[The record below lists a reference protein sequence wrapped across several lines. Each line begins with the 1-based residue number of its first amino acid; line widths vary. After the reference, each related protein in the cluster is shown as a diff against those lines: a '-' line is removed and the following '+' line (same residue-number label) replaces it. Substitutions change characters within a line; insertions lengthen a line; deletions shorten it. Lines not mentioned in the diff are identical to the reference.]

1 MRHRLAACVL
11 TVAVTAFPACT
22 TGSQGRTG
30 SAGSRPQTLLL
41 DLNTATRAQLRRLP
55 GITDAYATRIL
66 THRPYKVKHELETRK
81 ILPAAVYAR
90 IRDRVTAREP

>member
-1 MRHRLAACVL
+1 MRYPLAAGVL
-11 TVAVTAFPACT
+11 AAALMALPACT

-30 SAGSRPQTLLL
+30 SAGSRAQTFLL
-41 DLNTATRAQLRRLP
+41 DLNTAPRAQLRRLP
-55 GITDAYATRIL
+55 GITDAYATRII
-66 THRPYKVKHELETRK
+66 TNRPYRVKHELETRK

>member
-1 MRHRLAACVL
+1 MNHRLAACVL
-11 TVAVTAFPACT
+11 AAALAALPACT

-30 SAGSRPQTLLL
+30 SAGSRTQTFLL
-41 DLNTATRAQLRRLP
+41 DINTATRAQLRRLP
-55 GITDAYATRIL
+55 GITDAYATRII

>member
-1 MRHRLAACVL
+1 MRTRAATGILVAILLAA
-11 TVAVTAFPACT
+11 PACT
-22 TGSQGRTG
+22 TGSQRRGG
-30 SAGSRPQTLLL
+30 AAGSQPQTLLL

-55 GITDAYATRIL
+55 GITDTYATRIL

-81 ILPAAVYAR
+81 ILPPAVYAR